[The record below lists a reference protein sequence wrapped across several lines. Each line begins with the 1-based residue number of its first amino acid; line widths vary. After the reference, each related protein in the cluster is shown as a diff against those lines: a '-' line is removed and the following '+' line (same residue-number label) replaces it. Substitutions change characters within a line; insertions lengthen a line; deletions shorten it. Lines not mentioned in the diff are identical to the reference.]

1 MRTFSDNFL
10 RSVRAG
16 KTERRA
22 ILFCLMSEAISVFLT
37 FPVNEDDTFLL
48 IKVVHSVEEE
58 ITKSKGMTKEKQM
71 VEAQD
76 FPTAGAV
83 AKTLHS
89 QRNVQFLV
97 REPDPTRHNQGPACH
112 NKRCCMPQL
121 RHGTAKHISK

>member
-10 RSVRAG
+10 RSVREG

-22 ILFCLMSEAISVFLT
+22 ILFEAISVFLT
-37 FPVNEDDTFLL
+37 FRVNEDDTFLL

-58 ITKSKGMTKEKQM
+58 ITKSKGMTKEKQT
-71 VEAQD
+71 VKAQD
-76 FPTAGAV
+76 FPAGAV

-89 QRNVQFLV
+89 QHNVQFLV
-97 REPDPTRHNQGPACH
+97 REPDPTRHNRGPARH